1 MPMDAGYIIGE
12 FVIGSDEPP
21 TIDELR
27 SLVPNFCSAHGIV
40 HLEVPLHPAIRGEQP
55 PVLFDPP
62 RANPWH
68 PS

>member
-40 HLEVPLHPAIRGEQP
+40 HLEVPLHPAIRGKE
-55 PVLFDPP
+55 
-62 RANPWH
+62 R
-68 PS
+68 